1 GKIGYGGGGII
12 PDDFVPLDTSAQN
25 ETLNYIK
32 RRGYVSNFVF
42 EELDKDRKLYENMSA
57 SDFIENFNIDD
68 AVVEK
73 FQDFL
78 NLKER
83 TSISFVN
90 YYEQMKT
97 LIKSEL
103 ASQLF
108 NSTISEQIINES
120 DTVIEEVIVLSKTQ
134 EALNEE

>member
-1 GKIGYGGGGII
+1 M
-12 PDDFVPLDTSAQN
+12 
-25 ETLNYIK
+25 
-32 RRGYVSNFVF
+32 F
-42 EELDKDRKLYENMSA
+42 EELDKDRKLYENMNA

-68 AVVEK
+68 TVVEK

-108 NSTISEQIINES
+108 NSTVSEQIINES